1 MRSSTGCTGGGTA
14 RERSVVGILGSGSGL
29 GVSGLIPAADG
40 WVALGTEGGH
50 VSFAPHDEREVA
62 ILRHA
67 WKQFSHVS
75 FERLL
80 SGSGLELMY
89 RALAEHAGVKAEA
102 LSAPDITQR
111 GLAGADRV
119 CLETLEVFCGL
130 LGTAAANLAVTLGSL
145 GGIYIGGGI
154 VPRLGEYFDRS
165 PFRERFE
172 DKGRFSDYVKAIPTY
187 VITAP
192 NATFFGASAILEAQL
207 RTIEGS
213 AASAILEQIRRA
225 LPGLSPAEKRVAEH
239 VLAQP
244 RTVLGDPI
252 ADIARAAGE
261 DTWRLPLTD
270 SVKEELKSDV
280 ADLKNAGDRMGGAMS
295 AALFLQ
301 KFVKDTPWAHLDIA
315 GTVWADKPGATW
327 DKGATG
333 FGVRL
338 LEQFVRIAS
347 HDLREPVNAINH
359 AAPALADD
367 LPTLQKIKSSGT
379 IVVGHRESSIPFSY
393 LDGNQKPVGYSMDLC
408 NKIVEEVKK
417 ELKMPALV
425 TKLTPV
431 TSQTRI
437 PLMTNGTIDLEC
449 GSTTNAL
456 ERQKQV
462 AFGVT
467 TFVSPVRM
475 VVKADSGIKTLD
487 DLNGKAVAT
496 TTGTTSDRYI
506 KQNEKGHNIDVKN
519 VYGKDHAESFL
530 MVETGRASA
539 FVMDEV
545 LLAGFIANAKN
556 PKDFA
561 IVGPALSTEPYG
573 IMLRKDDPQF
583 KALVDKTLSGL
594 MKSGEINKIYA
605 KWFTSPIPPKNV
617 NLNLPMNAQLQEAI
631 KHPSDKG
638 I

>member
-1 MRSSTGCTGGGTA
+1 MRTS
-14 RERSVVGILGSGSGL
+14 I
-29 GVSGLIPAADG
+29 
-40 WVALGTEGGH
+40 
-50 VSFAPHDEREVA
+50 
-62 ILRHA
+62 
-67 WKQFSHVS
+67 
-75 FERLL
+75 RL
-80 SGSGLELMY
+80 M
-89 RALAEHAGVKAEA
+89 ALAVSSA
-102 LSAPDITQR
+102 L
-111 GLAGADRV
+111 L
-119 CLETLEVFCGL
+119 
-130 LGTAAANLAVTLGSL
+130 
-145 GGIYIGGGI
+145 
-154 VPRLGEYFDRS
+154 
-165 PFRERFE
+165 
-172 DKGRFSDYVKAIPTY
+172 
-187 VITAP
+187 
-192 NATFFGASAILEAQL
+192 
-207 RTIEGS
+207 
-213 AASAILEQIRRA
+213 
-225 LPGLSPAEKRVAEH
+225 
-239 VLAQP
+239 
-244 RTVLGDPI
+244 
-252 ADIARAAGE
+252 
-261 DTWRLPLTD
+261 
-270 SVKEELKSDV
+270 
-280 ADLKNAGDRMGGAMS
+280 
-295 AALFLQ
+295 
-301 KFVKDTPWAHLDIA
+301 
-315 GTVWADKPGATW
+315 
-327 DKGATG
+327 
-333 FGVRL
+333 
-338 LEQFVRIAS
+338 
-347 HDLREPVNAINH
+347 
-359 AAPALADD
+359 AAPAMAD
-367 LPTLQKIKSSGT
+367 TLQKIKDTGT
-379 IVVGHRESSIPFSY
+379 ITIGHRESSIPFSY

-408 NKIVEEVKK
+408 NKIVDAVKK

-449 GSTTNAL
+449 GSTTNSL

-545 LLAGFIANAKN
+545 LLAGFVANAKN

-631 KHPSDKG
+631 KNPNDKG

>member
-1 MRSSTGCTGGGTA
+1 MRTS
-14 RERSVVGILGSGSGL
+14 I
-29 GVSGLIPAADG
+29 
-40 WVALGTEGGH
+40 
-50 VSFAPHDEREVA
+50 
-62 ILRHA
+62 
-67 WKQFSHVS
+67 
-75 FERLL
+75 RL
-80 SGSGLELMY
+80 M
-89 RALAEHAGVKAEA
+89 ALAVSSA
-102 LSAPDITQR
+102 L
-111 GLAGADRV
+111 L
-119 CLETLEVFCGL
+119 
-130 LGTAAANLAVTLGSL
+130 
-145 GGIYIGGGI
+145 
-154 VPRLGEYFDRS
+154 
-165 PFRERFE
+165 
-172 DKGRFSDYVKAIPTY
+172 
-187 VITAP
+187 
-192 NATFFGASAILEAQL
+192 
-207 RTIEGS
+207 
-213 AASAILEQIRRA
+213 
-225 LPGLSPAEKRVAEH
+225 
-239 VLAQP
+239 
-244 RTVLGDPI
+244 
-252 ADIARAAGE
+252 
-261 DTWRLPLTD
+261 
-270 SVKEELKSDV
+270 
-280 ADLKNAGDRMGGAMS
+280 
-295 AALFLQ
+295 
-301 KFVKDTPWAHLDIA
+301 
-315 GTVWADKPGATW
+315 
-327 DKGATG
+327 
-333 FGVRL
+333 
-338 LEQFVRIAS
+338 
-347 HDLREPVNAINH
+347 
-359 AAPALADD
+359 AAPAMAD
-367 LPTLQKIKSSGT
+367 TLQKIKDTGT
-379 IVVGHRESSIPFSY
+379 ITIGHRESSIPFSY
-393 LDGNQKPVGYSMDLC
+393 LDGNQKPVGYSMELC
-408 NKIVEEVKK
+408 NKIVDAVKK

-449 GSTTNAL
+449 GSTTNSL

-475 VVKADSGIKTLD
+475 VVKADSGIKSLD

-545 LLAGFIANAKN
+545 LLAGFVANAKN

-605 KWFTSPIPPKNV
+605 KWFTSAIPPKNV

-631 KHPSDKG
+631 KNPNDKG